1 MQETIRVPVALDDP
15 ISNRLLIVIQIV
27 LAVLIGLGFIAIG
40 VGGGSWILGGIA
52 SGALVFYLYR
62 AFYNN
67 QAEPN
72 RNFRK
77 IGQMLVGLTVGFA
90 IAHSNLTALSLQLPT
105 FILLAL
111 FLLSSGG
118 AIGYVYSQ
126 LERTDLLTGLLCTVP
141 GNIGVMASIAA
152 DYGKK
157 ASLVS
162 LVQLIRFTTV
172 TLVIP
177 LMAHVT
183 TQHNVGDVVSALV
196 HDVSIFNS
204 TYLLLLALVLAIAA
218 LAVQLGSRIKLPVAA
233 FFGSIIVGILFNL
246 SLDSLHILP
255 SASFNLPSFL
265 NVIGQV
271 LLGITI
277 GEYWGMN
284 PHLKRRSLA
293 YTIVPVVLTCLA
305 GFISAGLAML
315 LTDWDW
321 LTCLLV
327 TAPGGSPE
335 MILIALTL
343 NHDVEIVTAGHLIRL
358 IAINLALP
366 LVISLA
372 CKFERQAQST
382 I

>member
-126 LERTDLLTGLLCTVP
+126 LEKTDLLTGLLCTVP

-372 CKFERQAQST
+372 CKFERQAQSS

>member
-1 MQETIRVPVALDDP
+1 VQETIRVPVALDDP

-126 LERTDLLTGLLCTVP
+126 LEKTDLLTGLLCTVP

-372 CKFERQAQST
+372 CKFERQAQSS